1 MGEGRKVEKEG
12 EDIILPKAKK
22 SFASSFRLFFKSL
35 GPGLVT
41 GGSDNDAS
49 GIATYSQAGAQF
61 GYGLLW
67 MAVVTLPMVMIVQEM
82 CARIGIVSGNGLSQ
96 IIKQHYSKKLL
107 YSIASLLLIANTIN
121 IGADIGA
128 MGASLKLLIPQVPFF
143 ISTLIFTGIILSAEI
158 FISYKTA
165 PLT

>member
-1 MGEGRKVEKEG
+1 MVNFGHDMGEGRKVEKEEEG

-41 GGSDNDAS
+41 GGSDNDPS

-67 MAVVTLPMVMIVQEM
+67 MAVVTLPMVMI
-82 CARIGIVSGNGLSQ
+82 
-96 IIKQHYSKKLL
+96 YKKCVHELEL
-107 YSIASLLLIANTIN
+107 FLATGY
-121 IGADIGA
+121 
-128 MGASLKLLIPQVPFF
+128 LK
-143 ISTLIFTGIILSAEI
+143 
-158 FISYKTA
+158 
-165 PLT
+165 

>member
-1 MGEGRKVEKEG
+1 
-12 EDIILPKAKK
+12 
-22 SFASSFRLFFKSL
+22 
-35 GPGLVT
+35 
-41 GGSDNDAS
+41 
-49 GIATYSQAGAQF
+49 
-61 GYGLLW
+61 

-158 FISYKTA
+158 FISYKTYSKVLKY
-165 PLT
+165 PDTFTFSLCSNSFLGCT

>member
-1 MGEGRKVEKEG
+1 MEEGRKVEKEG
-12 EDIILPKAKK
+12 EDIILPKTKK

-41 GGSDNDAS
+41 GGSDNDPS

-96 IIKQHYSKKLL
+96 IIKQHYSKN
-107 YSIASLLLIANTIN
+107 Y
-121 IGADIGA
+121 
-128 MGASLKLLIPQVPFF
+128 F
-143 ISTLIFTGIILSAEI
+143 IV
-158 FISYKTA
+158 
-165 PLT
+165 